1 MAAFLLF
8 LAFLVIHRVLFPKR
22 DILSEYAD
30 ILENRRHL
38 APVADEAER
47 QGAVNSMVGRIL
59 SARGYTG
66 PLQSRIEDAGWTI
79 RSSEFFLLQLVL
91 IVVPLIVL
99 ALLGTPMWLMLGV
112 ALLAVVVPLAL
123 LDNRARK
130 RRAAFEEQV
139 PDTLILMANSLRAGQ
154 GFEQALQVVADEGAD
169 PMSHEFRRLLAQQR
183 LGVSPDETLRTLAER
198 MGSEAFDWVVLA
210 TSIQREVGGNLAEIY
225 DRIADTLRQRQVL
238 RGEIKTLTAE
248 GNLSAFILILL
259 PIGVGGAT
267 LVLNNDYAS
276 LLYTTRPGIIML
288 LGSVVAMVLGVVWL
302 RRIIRFD
309 V

>member
-1 MAAFLLF
+1 
-8 LAFLVIHRVLFPKR
+8 
-22 DILSEYAD
+22 
-30 ILENRRHL
+30 
-38 APVADEAER
+38 
-47 QGAVNSMVGRIL
+47 
-59 SARGYTG
+59 
-66 PLQSRIEDAGWTI
+66 
-79 RSSEFFLLQLVL
+79 
-91 IVVPLIVL
+91 
-99 ALLGTPMWLMLGV
+99 
-112 ALLAVVVPLAL
+112 
-123 LDNRARK
+123 
-130 RRAAFEEQV
+130 
-139 PDTLILMANSLRAGQ
+139 
-154 GFEQALQVVADEGAD
+154 
-169 PMSHEFRRLLAQQR
+169 MSHEFRRLLAQQR

-259 PIGVGGAT
+259 PIGIGGAT

>member
-1 MAAFLLF
+1 MC
-8 LAFLVIHRVLFPKR
+8 IR
-22 DILSEYAD
+22 DSSEYSD
-30 ILENRRHL
+30 ILENRRNLRPIQDVQEESAGRVSSIVTRLL
-38 APVADEAER
+38 AT
-47 QGAVNSMVGRIL
+47 
-59 SARGYTG
+59 RGYAG
-66 PLQSRIEDAGWTI
+66 PLQSRIEDAGWRI
-79 RSSEFFLLQLVL
+79 RSSEFFLLELA
-91 IVVPLIVL
+91 IIAVPLVVL
-99 ALLGTPMWLMLGV
+99 ALVQAPMWSMI
-112 ALLAVVVPLAL
+112 AAAFLATLCPLAF

-130 RRAAFEEQV
+130 RRTAFEDQV
-139 PDTLILMANSLRAGQ
+139 PDTLVLMANSLRAGQ

-169 PMSHEFRRLLAQQR
+169 PMAHEFRRLLAQQR
-183 LGVSPDETLRTLAER
+183 LGMSPEQTLRALSER

-248 GNLSAFILILL
+248 GNLSAMILILL

-267 LVLNNDYAS
+267 LVLNNEYAS

-288 LGSVVAMVLGVVWL
+288 IGSFVMMVLGVLWL